1 MTFINN
7 IIRDFLFF
15 FDKIIYGLISPVYEL
30 INILAAQTIFKDEAI
45 QRLADNIYA
54 ILGVYVLFRVAFV
67 LLNAIID
74 PDKLMDNEKGAAKIA
89 SRLIIAMILIAAIP
103 WGFKYAFDLQSVI
116 LRNQIMTKIIVG
128 KVEGNVGTKMG
139 ALALKSFLSCRE
151 GALACASDPTQLDR
165 DLAKAFP
172 SDKNAQADF
181 SDLEENLNKKTELNG
196 KKVYIYEYNG
206 GISTVCGGF
215 ILFVFISLA
224 VDIAIRAVK
233 LGLLRLMAPIAVMGY
248 VEPGGGIFNRWL
260 KMCFSTFTNL
270 FIKLLSISFMIY
282 GMSLIDSDNFA
293 YFGPDGEPLHWATRQ
308 IVKLFLLLGLILF
321 AKEAPKMISQI
332 FGIEEGGIGSLFKN
346 PLTGGIL
353 KGTAALAGGAAG
365 FISSGVK
372 GGNVWAGAK
381 QGAGAGA
388 KGVSW
393 TGGLKG
399 MGGVAT
405 SWHKGA
411 TAGASGALGV
421 DTKVGFSRL
430 WEKAV
435 QKTEDQQTRSREKT
449 ASKDLAET
457 YKHALELRSQGAD
470 ESELFKNKEFK
481 NKYRDFSAA
490 KAAVKSAQAE
500 FDMQQQIYNH
510 QLNDGKSQLYWAS
523 SGLRE
528 AKANKAASAG
538 TADEAVYDK
547 LIQTYEKDLEEA
559 SKFYA
564 DAKSNLKSANDKFEV
579 NQKAFETEQKLHKNA
594 EDLAELERLNELKN
608 SGRL

>member
-1 MTFINN
+1 MSFIVN

-15 FDKIIYGLISPVYEL
+15 FDKLIYGFIGTVYEF
-30 INILAAQTIFKDEAI
+30 INILAAQTIFKGEAI
-45 QRLADNIYA
+45 QTLSNNIYA
-54 ILGVYVLFRVAFV
+54 ILGVFMLFRVAFV

-74 PDKLMDNEKGAAKIA
+74 PDKLMDQEKGAAKIV
-89 SRLIIAMILIAAIP
+89 SRLIVALILIVAIP
-103 WGFKYAFDLQSVI
+103 WGFKYAFELQNVI
-116 LRNQIMTKIIVG
+116 INNQLVPKIIIG
-128 KVEGNVGTKMG
+128 RASDSNGSNGRKMG
-139 ALALKSFLSCRE
+139 QIALSAFLKCNE
-151 GALACASDPTQLDR
+151 AVPNCNINAGYNA
-165 DLAKAFP
+165 AFP
-172 SDKNAQADF
+172 SDDNIKADF
-181 SDLEENLNKKTELNG
+181 SVLEEHLNEKVEVGG
-196 KKVYIYEYNG
+196 KKIYKYDYSG
-206 GISTVCGGF
+206 GMSTVCGVF
-215 ILFVFISLA
+215 ILFVLISLA
-224 VDIAIRAVK
+224 VEIAVRAVK
-233 LGLLRLMAPIAVMGY
+233 LGFLRLITPIAVVGY
-248 VEPGGGIFNRWL
+248 IEPGGGIFNRWL
-260 KMCFSTFTNL
+260 KMCFSTFANL
-270 FIKLLSISFMIY
+270 FIKLLAISFMIY
-282 GMSLIDSDNFA
+282 GMSIISNSGFE
-293 YFGPDGEPLHWATRQ
+293 FSSPTGEPLNDATKGFV
-308 IVKLFLLLGLILF
+308 IIFILLGLLMF

-332 FGIEEGGIGSLFKN
+332 IGIEEGGLGSLFKN
-346 PLTGGIL
+346 PLSGGIM

-365 FISSGVK
+365 LISSGRR
-372 GGNVWAGAK
+372 GGNLLAGLK

-399 MGGVAT
+399 MGGIAT

-559 SKFYA
+559 SKFYT

-579 NQKAFETEQKLHKNA
+579 NQKTFETEQKLHKNA